1 MAKER
6 LAYIDIAKGILILF
20 LLMGHALLFIK
31 NEGVN
36 DSFINGFQ
44 NTRAYLWTPYY
55 MPAFFV
61 ITGFCSNFN
70 KPFTTTL
77 WQNFKTLKI
86 PAMIFGTFL
95 AAVTMVSQHTLS
107 ASGITHHVALC
118 WIDSGLWFLDAL
130 FISKILYWGIHRF
143 GKRELIILIVCIV
156 LFALGFILYR
166 YINPGKDFGS
176 VNHALMM
183 TFFLWIGQMLKKN
196 KDSLFKWYVILAL
209 LILYIGAFLLLTK
222 FGAKVPFITNR
233 IRLEWLTLPFFFI
246 LSVCGSVVIIYL
258 CKIIG
263 KCKPV
268 QFIGE
273 NSLVYYMLNTF
284 ALNISVKLLS
294 KYMTSHLMC
303 ILLYIAVIALTLFIL
318 TFITKIVNTK
328 YLRFTLGKF

>member
-6 LAYIDIAKGILILF
+6 LAYIDIAKGVLILF

-36 DSFINGFQ
+36 DTFINGFQ
-44 NTRAYLWTPYY
+44 QTRMYLWSSYY

-70 KPFTTTL
+70 KPFLTFL

-95 AAVTMVSQHTLS
+95 AIVTMTSHHALS
-107 ASGITHHVALC
+107 ASGITRHVALC
-118 WIDSGLWFLDAL
+118 WFNSGLWFLDAL
-130 FISKILYWGIHRF
+130 FISKLLYWGI
-143 GKRELIILIVCIV
+143 GKIFKNNVTSLVACLV
-156 LFALGFILYR
+156 LFAVGLALFLHFR
-166 YINPGKDFGS
+166 KDFGS
-176 VNHALMM
+176 IEHALML
-183 TFFLWIGQMLKKN
+183 TFFLLIGQMLKKN
-196 KDSLFKWYVILAL
+196 KDGLLKWHVILAL
-209 LILYIGAFLLLTK
+209 LILYFGAFLLLPK

-233 IRLEWLTLPFFFI
+233 IQLEWLSLPFFFI
-246 LSVCGSVVIIYL
+246 LSVCGSIVIIYL

-303 ILLYIAVIALTLFIL
+303 ILLFVAVMILTLIIL
-318 TFITKIVNTK
+318 TVITKIVNTK
-328 YLRFTLGKF
+328 FLKFTLGKF